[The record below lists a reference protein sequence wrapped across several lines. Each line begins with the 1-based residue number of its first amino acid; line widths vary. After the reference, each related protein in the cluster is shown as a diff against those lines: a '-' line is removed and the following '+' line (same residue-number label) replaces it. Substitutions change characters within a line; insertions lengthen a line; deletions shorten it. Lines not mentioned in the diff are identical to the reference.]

1 MGMLAV
7 HLPVRKLKMGLWSWC
22 PRPGH
27 AREIGPDSGSAAPLL
42 YWILQRGNIMDST
55 KYLPF
60 WNHAAP
66 LMRAKLALLI
76 EKLLGQTEYTL
87 SEIYEAGDE
96 EFKLCLDLQRGDISV
111 LSIEFVLLDADV
123 NGGEDGVGVKLDL
136 SGYGALVLGG
146 YAPYNYTPD
155 AFTSDMAE
163 VADRINQLDV
173 GELAFHI
180 LNDTL
185 HDKRLL
191 QELEAA

>member
-1 MGMLAV
+1 
-7 HLPVRKLKMGLWSWC
+7 
-22 PRPGH
+22 
-27 AREIGPDSGSAAPLL
+27 
-42 YWILQRGNIMDST
+42 MDT
-55 KYLPF
+55 IQYQPF

-87 SEIYEAGDE
+87 SEIYEGGDE
-96 EFKLCLDLQRGDISV
+96 EFKLCLDLQRGDITA

-123 NGGEDGVGVKLDL
+123 NGGGDGVGVKLDL
-136 SGYGALVLGG
+136 SGYGGLVLGG
-146 YAPYNYTPD
+146 YAPFNYTPD

-163 VADRINQLDV
+163 IAERINQLDV

-185 HDKRLL
+185 NDTRLL
-191 QELEAA
+191 KEIESAL

>member
-1 MGMLAV
+1 
-7 HLPVRKLKMGLWSWC
+7 
-22 PRPGH
+22 
-27 AREIGPDSGSAAPLL
+27 
-42 YWILQRGNIMDST
+42 MDST

-87 SEIYEAGDE
+87 SEIYEGGDE
-96 EFKLCLDLQRGDISV
+96 EFKLCLDLQRGDITV

-146 YAPYNYTPD
+146 YAPYNYTPN
-155 AFTSDMAE
+155 AFTSDMDE

-185 HDKRLL
+185 NDTRLL
-191 QELEAA
+191 KELEPAL